1 MIYRRNI
8 IVTLQESTFNMNCSK
23 QSILIVFTLFVSSSI
38 SFNINVPS
46 KIIYSPL
53 KYCQDE
59 KCMFGF
65 SVAQHKVKN
74 GTSWLLVGAPE
85 ADLNIAGIKKSGGV
99 YRCSPEISGSCE
111 IIPFDMGGNSFSPLG
126 EQYDNKSGQ
135 WFGSLVRS
143 SGDSDIVLACAPRYV
158 WFSRNYKR
166 REPVG
171 ICHIAKK
178 KLEKFFQYSPC
189 STRKWG
195 YHRQGSCQAGFGA
208 DISNDGKYVF
218 IGAVGSWYWQG
229 QIFSQKLDDSHH
241 QHRTKESAPSEDD
254 SYLGYSVTTGDF
266 NGDNE
271 KNDIAVGMPRGA
283 NLTGKV
289 ILYDVNMTNL
299 NNLTGDQIGA
309 YFGYS
314 VASGDFDGDGNDDIA
329 IGAPMWTNYRVM
341 GKFEVGRIY
350 IVYQNKENRFVK
362 WSSIVGHNHKA
373 RFGLSVACAGNLD
386 LDGIQKNNPKGYQ
399 DLLVGSPYDGKDN
412 RGALYIYLGSY
423 DGIKLQY
430 SQVIYANDI
439 SNSIKTFGWSISGG
453 NDLDDNQYPDV
464 LVGAYDSSQAVYL
477 KSSPVI
483 HLNSDLN
490 FLVKQKQI
498 NLEERK
504 CSLRSGKTRVPC
516 IDVEIQL
523 SYHGIGIPNRIRMEL
538 YYILDA
544 KKDRSKRMFFLENEG
559 QSEKRQTIQII
570 KGQIWKKT
578 FTVYLLPSRL
588 HDKLT
593 SLDLNI
599 KYVMD
604 ELSNVEGKEEILP
617 VLSLDDR
624 SVTDSISIKK
634 NCGVDNE
641 CIPNL
646 SVFASSSDT
655 YTIGSDEKLEIST
668 HIKNLGEDAYNA
680 YLYLSVPKG
689 VNYIRTKTSEDSSIS
704 VLCSPPNNDNNRS
717 LKCEIGNPLPSSSQV
732 KLNIMFQPIDEGHTE
747 EESLKFYDFIL
758 SVNSSN
764 PEESFNMDNNEKKIL
779 IKIKVFANLKLS
791 GTSKPEQVSYNLSGL
806 IPNKYMIEDEI
817 GEEIY
822 HVYDVNNK
830 GPSTVN
836 EADIYI
842 MWPSFTDNSKH
853 SLYLLG
859 IEYDTNRVQCEPID
873 NINPLYIKTIG
884 SRNYSRVKSSLM
896 NYQSDVFEWWMRKPL
911 TSEIQTNIMIDNL
924 KEGLSMHKVE
934 ANINR
939 LNNSDFKYFRISSN
953 SQSSDTNK
961 NKHSSN
967 HLSEHQNKDVVL
979 NNSIEEKKV
988 QIINKSDEN
997 NAIDHSFNDWRRL
1010 DNGSYIRIFHR
1021 LESPINSPNVNSDK
1035 NLEPKN
1041 LTLNFPQ
1048 NNIYIYPRNSS
1059 YDNETLSYNKGL
1071 NNNFD
1076 SLKLND
1082 NTQIPIRKSN
1092 IDSKQH
1098 LLQSIYINNNIDTHK
1113 FSNEDHQILFPETG
1127 NWEWSEQLNKWKWVG
1142 SQNSK
1147 LMPNKKLHSIA
1158 SNTFKDLE
1166 SNQQYMGKIFLPHD
1180 DIMKGMYE
1188 YKKKVYHKPSEIIGE
1203 FERKKMSKRSVS
1215 SEKTIKK
1222 QFPNQLKHLNRNK
1235 KVIES
1240 SNKKMKPTPENGN
1253 PYRVRRSL
1261 SKEAFVEEIEQCN
1274 SRKCT
1279 LIQCRVGPLKKGE
1292 SVVFRIRSRLFTQ
1305 SHIEDYRKKVSVSSK
1320 ILARITK
1327 LPYQVNMDKDQ
1338 YFSDSVTTEV
1348 FPIQLEAVAVS
1359 CVDSLE
1365 ERDLT

>member
-593 SLDLNI
+593 SLDLN
-599 KYVMD
+599 
-604 ELSNVEGKEEILP
+604 
-617 VLSLDDR
+617 
-624 SVTDSISIKK
+624 
-634 NCGVDNE
+634 
-641 CIPNL
+641 
-646 SVFASSSDT
+646 
-655 YTIGSDEKLEIST
+655 
-668 HIKNLGEDAYNA
+668 
-680 YLYLSVPKG
+680 
-689 VNYIRTKTSEDSSIS
+689 
-704 VLCSPPNNDNNRS
+704 
-717 LKCEIGNPLPSSSQV
+717 V

-1359 CVDSLE
+1359 WWVWILAAIFGMILLLIISYCLYRCGFFRRKRPDINPESEPLNI
-1365 ERDLT
+1365 RQ

>member
-1 MIYRRNI
+1 
-8 IVTLQESTFNMNCSK
+8 
-23 QSILIVFTLFVSSSI
+23 
-38 SFNINVPS
+38 
-46 KIIYSPL
+46 
-53 KYCQDE
+53 
-59 KCMFGF
+59 MFGF

-99 YRCSPEISGSCE
+99 FRCSPEISGSCE
-111 IIPFDMGGNSFSPLG
+111 IIPFDMEGNSFSPLG

-143 SGDSDIVLACAPRYV
+143 SGDSDIVFVLLVSYAFQTSRSFSSQCHTTIESVQTRIPDITAGVIEIKWPRKN
-158 WFSRNYKR
+158 WKS
-166 REPVG
+166 
-171 ICHIAKK
+171 
-178 KLEKFFQYSPC
+178 FFQYSPC

-341 GKFEVGRIY
+341 GKFE
-350 IVYQNKENRFVK
+350 NRFVK

-464 LVGAYDSSQAVYL
+464 LVGAYDSSQA
-477 KSSPVI
+477 
-483 HLNSDLN
+483 
-490 FLVKQKQI
+490 KQI

-523 SYHGIGIPNRIRMEL
+523 SYHGIGIPNRIRMEMRVK
-538 YYILDA
+538 A
-544 KKDRSKRMFFLENEG
+544 KKDKLYKLSKVKFG
-559 QSEKRQTIQII
+559 
-570 KGQIWKKT
+570 KKI

-655 YTIGSDEKLEIST
+655 YTI
-668 HIKNLGEDAYNA
+668 
-680 YLYLSVPKG
+680 VPKG

-764 PEESFNMDNNEKKIL
+764 PEESFNMDNNEKKNSNKDQI
-779 IKIKVFANLKLS
+779 
-791 GTSKPEQVSYNLSGL
+791 SYNLSGL

-979 NNSIEEKKV
+979 NNSIEEKKLLILSKISN
-988 QIINKSDEN
+988 QI
-997 NAIDHSFNDWRRL
+997 
-1010 DNGSYIRIFHR
+1010 
-1021 LESPINSPNVNSDK
+1021 
-1035 NLEPKN
+1035 
-1041 LTLNFPQ
+1041 
-1048 NNIYIYPRNSS
+1048 NNIW
-1059 YDNETLSYNKGL
+1059 E
-1071 NNNFD
+1071 NF
-1076 SLKLND
+1076 
-1082 NTQIPIRKSN
+1082 
-1092 IDSKQH
+1092 
-1098 LLQSIYINNNIDTHK
+1098 
-1113 FSNEDHQILFPETG
+1113 
-1127 NWEWSEQLNKWKWVG
+1127 
-1142 SQNSK
+1142 
-1147 LMPNKKLHSIA
+1147 
-1158 SNTFKDLE
+1158 
-1166 SNQQYMGKIFLPHD
+1166 FLPHD

-1348 FPIQLEAVAVS
+1348 FSYSIRSAIV
-1359 CVDSLE
+1359 CIGVDSLE